1 MTATKQQLVSMSNH
15 DIANYFYSL
24 IMHAKT
30 KQTDDGLV
38 YDEKAEHINVPEIV
52 YYITHHAILDQT
64 PIGQM
69 TVLDGD
75 I

>member
-15 DIANYFYSL
+15 DIAAYFYSL

-30 KQTDDGLV
+30 KQTQDGLV
-38 YDEKAEHINVPEIV
+38 YDAKAEHINIPEIV
-52 YYITHHAILDQT
+52 YYITHHSILDQT
-64 PIGQM
+64 PVGQA